1 MGVAE
6 LTMLPFMTCGAM
18 KSNQRAVLRPVS
30 SQAVAE
36 LFRAQ
41 ETRTRDVPSI
51 GLHGLPT
58 DSGVQ
63 SRPKFKM
70 GDAVNSPTVS

>member
-6 LTMLPFMTCGAM
+6 LTMLPFMTRGAI
-18 KSNQRAVLRPVS
+18 KSNPRAVLQPVS

-41 ETRTRDVPSI
+41 ETRTRDIASI
-51 GLHGLPT
+51 DLHGLPT

-63 SRPKFKM
+63 SHPKFKM